1 MKKQAILIALF
12 LIFKPVFSQELKKE
26 DYETVKKFVDCIKND
41 NISKLKTMIDYPLKR
56 QAPLQDIKN
65 ENEFEKR
72 SNEIFDDNLK
82 NMIISSNINES
93 WSAVGW
99 RGIMFKNGELW
110 IDYDGKIIAINYQS
124 AFERNK
130 INKLT
135 EKDKTSLRKS
145 VPDKYINN
153 PN

>member
-1 MKKQAILIALF
+1 
-12 LIFKPVFSQELKKE
+12 
-26 DYETVKKFVDCIKND
+26 
-41 NISKLKTMIDYPLKR
+41 
-56 QAPLQDIKN
+56 
-65 ENEFEKR
+65 
-72 SNEIFDDNLK
+72 
-82 NMIISSNINES
+82 MIISSNINES

-110 IDYDGKIIAINYQS
+110 IDYDGKIIAVNYQS

-130 INKLT
+130 IKKLT

-145 VPDKYINN
+145 VPEKYINN